1 MKNEKGVVLPL
12 TLSITLIIALLLLQ
26 YSSRITSQIKTYELQ
41 QNYFMVTLL
50 EKECLSLIL
59 EDLKDSTF
67 LESDVFP
74 SQSKT
79 LHNQTVATFT
89 YRNSLNSLD
98 VTYKFIYNEYQGQ
111 GTISYDKTNKTYT
124 WK

>member
-1 MKNEKGVVLPL
+1 MKNEKGIVLPL

-26 YSSRITSQIKTYELQ
+26 YSFRITSQIKTYQLQ
-41 QNYFMVTLL
+41 QTHFMITIL

-67 LESDVFP
+67 LDSDVFP

-89 YRNSLNSLD
+89 YRNSSDTLD

-111 GTISYDKTNKTYT
+111 GTVSYDKTNKTYT

>member
-41 QNYFMVTLL
+41 QNYFIVTLL

-59 EDLKDSTF
+59 EDLKDSNF
-67 LESDVFP
+67 LNSDVFP
-74 SQSKT
+74 TQNKN

-89 YRNSLNSLD
+89 YRNSSDNLD

-111 GTISYDKTNKTYT
+111 GTVSYDKTNKTYT

>member
-1 MKNEKGVVLPL
+1 MKNEKGIVLPL

-26 YSSRITSQIKTYELQ
+26 YSFRITSQIKTYQLQ
-41 QNYFMVTLL
+41 QTHFMITIL

-59 EDLKDSTF
+59 EDLKDSNF
-67 LESDVFP
+67 LDSDVFP
-74 SQSKT
+74 SQSKS

-89 YRNSLNSLD
+89 YRNALDTLD
-98 VTYKFIYNEYQGQ
+98 VTYKFTYNEYQGQ
-111 GTISYDKTNKTYT
+111 GTVSYNKTNKTYT

>member
-1 MKNEKGVVLPL
+1 MKNEKGIVLPL

-26 YSSRITSQIKTYELQ
+26 YSFRITSQIKTYQLQ
-41 QNYFMVTLL
+41 QTHFMITIL

-59 EDLKDSTF
+59 EDLKDSNF
-67 LESDVFP
+67 LNSDVFP
-74 SQSKT
+74 SQSKI
-79 LHNQTVATFT
+79 LHNQNVATFT
-89 YRNSLNSLD
+89 YRNSSDTLD

-111 GTISYDKTNKTYT
+111 GTVSYDKTNKTYT